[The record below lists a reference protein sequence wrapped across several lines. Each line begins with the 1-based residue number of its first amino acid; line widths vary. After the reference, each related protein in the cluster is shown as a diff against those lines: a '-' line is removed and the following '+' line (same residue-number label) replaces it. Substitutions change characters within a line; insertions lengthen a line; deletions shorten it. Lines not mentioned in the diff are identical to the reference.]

1 MLACFGKSK
10 KKKYSSL
17 PKQDRWIEEQ
27 TILFNVTDPNA
38 AKHAKSR
45 FVGCREL
52 LVIRYVIAKIR
63 GLLFV
68 VWNLILN
75 ANIGR

>member
-27 TILFNVTDPNA
+27 TILFNVTDANA
-38 AKHAKSR
+38 AKNAKSR
-45 FVGCREL
+45 FVAGEL
-52 LVIRYVIAKIR
+52 
-63 GLLFV
+63 F
-68 VWNLILN
+68 N
-75 ANIGR
+75 A